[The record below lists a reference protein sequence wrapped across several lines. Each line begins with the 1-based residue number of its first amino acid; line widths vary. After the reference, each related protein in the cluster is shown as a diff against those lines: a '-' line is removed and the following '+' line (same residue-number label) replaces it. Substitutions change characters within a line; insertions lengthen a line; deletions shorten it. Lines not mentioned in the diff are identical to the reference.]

1 MADPARHGTTPGRLA
16 RRAFLREAVTGAAA
30 MGAAGYP
37 LLNAEEGGD
46 RAERDRH
53 AEEQS
58 PEPERLSGQAAKPS
72 GFLAGVDANYAW
84 EMTGG
89 HLDQPLWTYR
99 GKPVRLFPFLR
110 SIGAQLLRVRLLTV
124 EKGSGSLS
132 AATDVARAGAA
143 AGLTPLVVFFLSDG
157 MSDFGKSPLAA
168 RWKDTTVA
176 QRAQA
181 IERYAEST
189 VRHFQEAGLRVPVYA
204 IGNESDFGFAGLFA
218 SDLLGEFLPLTGGGF
233 PIFGEPD
240 KPGSPKAGALL
251 HRLQK
256 GFWPRAS
263 ILAAACARG
272 IRTADPRAT
281 LLMHVAQSREPVFC
295 EAFFRTM
302 REHGVSVDYAGL
314 SYYPAITGD
323 LDFALTRR
331 TVAHLA
337 DSLKMR
343 TVLCES
349 AYPSKRPTG
358 LFAFMKHEMS
368 RFPFTPRGQ
377 KDWLL
382 DVLKWTLQ
390 DPNVASFVYWSPEWF
405 RSHGLWDPMALFD
418 PEGNAKPAIEAFRE
432 FKQWRETRAAA
443 RQGP

>member
-1 MADPARHGTTPGRLA
+1 MADRVRHGTTRGRLA

-30 MGAAGYP
+30 LGVAP
-37 LLNAEEGGD
+37 LLKGEEAGD
-46 RAERDRH
+46 DAERDRRG
-53 AEEQS
+53 EEQS
-58 PEPERLSGQAAKPS
+58 VEPGRPPEQAAKPS
-72 GFLAGVDANYAW
+72 SFLTGVDANYAW

-89 HLDQPLWTYR
+89 HLDRPLWKYG
-99 GKPVRLFPFLR
+99 GKPVQLLPFLR
-110 SIGAQLLRVRLLTV
+110 SMGVQLLRVRLLTV
-124 EKGSGSLS
+124 DKGSGSLS

-168 RWKDTTVA
+168 RWKGTTVS

-189 VRHFQEAGLRVPVYA
+189 VRHFQEAGLSVPIYA
-204 IGNESDFGFAGLFA
+204 IGNESDFGSAGLFA
-218 SDLLGEFLPLTGGGF
+218 SDMLGEFFSLIGGGF
-233 PIFGEPD
+233 PVFGEPD

-256 GFWPRAS
+256 DFWPQES
-263 ILAAACARG
+263 FLAAACARG
-272 IRTADPRAT
+272 IRTADPRAK

-302 REHGVSVDYAGL
+302 REHGVSIDYAGL

-331 TVAHLA
+331 TVTHLG

-343 TVLCES
+343 TILCES

-368 RFPFTPRGQ
+368 RFPFTPQGQ
-377 KDWLL
+377 RDWLL
-382 DVLKWTLQ
+382 DILRWTLQ

-405 RSHGLWDPMALFD
+405 RSYGLWDPLALFD
-418 PEGNAKPAIEAFRE
+418 AEGNAKPAIEAFKE
-432 FKQWRETRAAA
+432 FQQY
-443 RQGP
+443 RQHPG